1 MEFTSEILQAL
12 SKRAWKLSWI
22 IVLYAI
28 LSLFICL
35 SIIVNKELYFLENFV
50 ILEKNY
56 LELLKFFSESFL
68 LSIII
73 FGIFYILKGDSDNAL
88 KKLRTKLYIKIKERV
103 RLVFK
108 YRYNFPR
115 NKYSDEIRLL
125 TEKIKTFKKNDEI
138 HEIDISKLSFSIV
151 NGIDSLYAIY
161 KINDNEKILFSIWY
175 PGNFIAIAIALNK
188 SLTVLS
194 RKEIK
199 NKFENTLNLVD
210 SVNSEDDRL
219 SERDVYW
226 WFDIKYNVTEE
237 FLFNNIEK
245 EQISRKVA
253 HILTVGLPIGLELM
267 GWKEK
272 K

>member
-125 TEKIKTFKKNDEI
+125 TEKIK
-138 HEIDISKLSFSIV
+138 LSFSIV

-175 PGNFIAIAIALNK
+175 PGKFIAIAIALNK

-245 EQISRKVA
+245 EQIARKVA